1 MILSDFYNRSSSH
14 PHPLSLGSKNQTD
27 RLSHINTHTHTHT
40 HRHTHIHTHTHTHT
54 NACPFLMLHYVPKL
68 KRMTSCMIHLYVV
81 DRSTNKFFTSNY
93 SA

>member
-27 RLSHINTHTHTHT
+27 RLTHINKQ
-40 HRHTHIHTHTHTHT
+40 THIHTVTHTHTHTHT

>member
-27 RLSHINTHTHTHT
+27 RLSHINTHTHTH
-40 HRHTHIHTHTHTHT
+40 RRTHIHTHTHTHT